1 MGKSRWT
8 LFIFKSHTAF
18 LKIIRIPSCWSFFVG
33 LHQRQIVKQPTV
45 PLLCC
50 YISSLLLAQ
59 WESEILKG
67 RKTAIELRWYR
78 QRRCRL
84 PMMYEV
90 RRSVHQRAGRLLLHP
105 ETPLSPSVTSP
116 SEDPSPTLLPH
127 FYTSQPLFSL
137 FFFFTVLAFWM
148 FIDPPLLFS
157 LPVDQELKGLLA
169 HFPYQ
174 PIFTQLELQNPRLLS
189 DVCIRKHISYNLM
202 WRGRHS
208 IRETRRPTAN
218 RYDKFPRHLDGFI
231 WVFSCFSPD
240 GHVDMKILMFWND
253 GWEWEEPSVCALLT
267 LIFFFCFPHFCL
279 SSLSWT
285 ANDSNF
291 SHRWPQSCEHLS
303 TRAD

>member
-33 LHQRQIVKQPTV
+33 LHQRQMVKQPTV

-137 FFFFTVLAFWM
+137 FFF
-148 FIDPPLLFS
+148 LLCS
-157 LPVDQELKGLLA
+157 LSGC
-169 HFPYQ
+169 
-174 PIFTQLELQNPRLLS
+174 LS
-189 DVCIRKHISYNLM
+189 
-202 WRGRHS
+202 
-208 IRETRRPTAN
+208 T
-218 RYDKFPRHLDGFI
+218 
-231 WVFSCFSPD
+231 
-240 GHVDMKILMFWND
+240 
-253 GWEWEEPSVCALLT
+253 
-267 LIFFFCFPHFCL
+267 PHFYSPSPL
-279 SSLSWT
+279 IRSLRVYWPTSHTSRYLPSLSYRIPGYWVMCASENISRT
-285 ANDSNF
+285 I
-291 SHRWPQSCEHLS
+291 
-303 TRAD
+303 